1 MRTFLKFYFV
11 GMALVLLSF
20 KVAEVVI
27 PKQELVSVIEA
38 QPVII
43 KEVEIETP
51 INFGIEMKGHSAFL
65 GELGHYESNNDYQKV
80 NRLGYMGRYQFG
92 KKTLRAIGIKA
103 SKQEFLSNPTL
114 QEHAME
120 KLLEANYKSL
130 KRYIKKYEGEI
141 LHGVLVTE
149 SGVLAAAHL
158 GGAGNVSRWFRKGE
172 VFKDANGTSI
182 TKYMKTF
189 SDYSLDFDRS

>member
-27 PKQELVSVIEA
+27 PKQETVSVIKA
-38 QPVII
+38 YPVIT
-43 KEVEIETP
+43 KEVKVKAP
-51 INFGIEMKGHSAFL
+51 LNFGIDMKSHSAFL
-65 GELGHYESNNDYQKV
+65 GELGHFESTNDYKKV

-92 KKTLRAIGIKA
+92 KSTLKSIGIKTT
-103 SKQEFLSNPTL
+103 KQEFLNSPSL
-114 QEHAME
+114 QEHAMD
-120 KLLEANYKSL
+120 KLLQANYKNL
-130 KRYIKKYEGEI
+130 KRFINKYEGEI
-141 LHGVLVTE
+141 LHGVVVTE

-158 GGAGNVSRWFRKGE
+158 GGAGNVRKWFRSGA

-182 TKYMKTF
+182 TKYMRIF
-189 SDYSLDFDRS
+189 SDYSLDIDRN